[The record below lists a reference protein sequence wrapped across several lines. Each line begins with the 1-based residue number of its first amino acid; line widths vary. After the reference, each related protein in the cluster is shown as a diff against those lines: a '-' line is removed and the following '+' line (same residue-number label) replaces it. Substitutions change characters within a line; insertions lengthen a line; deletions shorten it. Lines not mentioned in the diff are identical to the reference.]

1 MTLVCPI
8 CNDRQLIHPSNGRPR
23 STCEGSCARVWAHA
37 RRNASR
43 DKRIAVEALQRA
55 LVALGRT
62 RSPNLTR
69 ELRNVLRRL
78 DQLPP
83 AELARVQALEQALEQ

>member
-1 MTLVCPI
+1 MNLVCPV
-8 CNDRQLIHPSNGRPR
+8 CTERQLIHPANGRPR
-23 STCEGSCARVWAHA
+23 ATCEGPCARAWSHA

-43 DKRIAVEALQRA
+43 DKRIAVEALERA

-62 RSPNLTR
+62 KSPTLWR
-69 ELRNVLRRL
+69 EVRNVLRRL

-83 AELARVQALEQALEQ
+83 AELARVREPAE